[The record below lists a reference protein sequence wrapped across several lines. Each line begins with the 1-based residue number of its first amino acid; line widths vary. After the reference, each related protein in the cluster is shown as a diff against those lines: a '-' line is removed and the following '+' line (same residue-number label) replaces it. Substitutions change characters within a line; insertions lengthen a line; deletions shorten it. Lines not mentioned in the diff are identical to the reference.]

1 MPARRPE
8 PLDLADLPGGPKPGT
23 ALCRIDDI
31 EDGGALVLTFGEGR
45 SRCEIFI
52 QRRGGAV
59 FAYENSC
66 PHARHPL
73 DWSPGRFL
81 DATGALLQCASHG
94 AQFRIEDGFCV
105 AGPCKGR
112 YLRPVTILLDEAT
125 VFSTT

>member
-1 MPARRPE
+1 MSSRRPD

-31 EDGGALVLTFGEGR
+31 EDGGALVLVFGSGGAR
-45 SRCEIFI
+45 HEIFL
-52 QRRGGAV
+52 QRKGDAV

-105 AGPCKGR
+105 AGPCMGR
-112 YLRPVTILLDEAT
+112 YLRPVKILRAEGV
-125 VFSTT
+125 VFSVT